1 MMKQIRINGIEYPC
15 RLTVGVLKRYKEQS
29 GKDLADTDD
38 LFSICG
44 LLFLAVTEACRK
56 SGRSFPY
63 GNAEEMMD
71 DIELAD
77 IEGVVSGLFGPQA
90 EAKGEK
96 KTAGRTSTV
105 S

>member
-29 GKDLADTDD
+29 GKDLTDTND

-77 IEGVVSGLFGPQA
+77 IEGVVSGLFGTPT
-90 EAKGEK
+90 EENSEK
-96 KTAGRTSTV
+96 KTAGRMSTV